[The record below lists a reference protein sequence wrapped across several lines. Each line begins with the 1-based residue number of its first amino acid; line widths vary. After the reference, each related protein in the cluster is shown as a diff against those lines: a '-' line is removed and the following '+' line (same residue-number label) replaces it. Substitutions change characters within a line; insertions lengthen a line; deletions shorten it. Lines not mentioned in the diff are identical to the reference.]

1 MADPELNLKVTA
13 DIAALQTGMDQ
24 AGQAVATT
32 AAQMEQSIEKM
43 SRWEKFD
50 RAMADVGRATKRLN
64 VAIDGM
70 RAATLL
76 ATGDIEGALKAL
88 PGPFGMVAGSA
99 FDAGGAIYEAFTGAK
114 AALAEAAEEMQKLE
128 ARSGFK
134 AQARDAERLLE
145 IERETDPIRK
155 LELERQN
162 ALAIARREAR
172 QAASDGAGQEAA
184 AAAAAKE
191 RVINAQFDNKIR
203 EANTRLAKDQA
214 DIEKKTADDAKK
226 KADDAK
232 AEADMM
238 AKATERGRRLIEDAT
253 AEKDIA
259 LAADDATRRRLE
271 LEKDLRDIERER
283 IENAK
288 EMGEELANQVADA
301 QKGMRIAKDQAD
313 LQNELKEKQKELA
326 ELQKP
331 IGSSSIQNVS
341 FGLGGSMAVATH
353 GTQQTMAVASE
364 KQVALQ
370 NRIASLVDQIARH
383 TSNIGTSGIQ

>member
-13 DIAALQTGMDQ
+13 DISALQTGMQQ
-24 AGQAVATT
+24 AGQLVGTT
-32 AAQMEQSIEKM
+32 AAQMSDAVQKM
-43 SRWEKFD
+43 SLAEKFD
-50 RAMADVGRATKRLN
+50 RAMSDAGRAAKRLN
-64 VAIDGM
+64 TAIDGV

-76 ATGDIEGALKAL
+76 ATGDIEGALKSL
-88 PGPFGMVAGSA
+88 PGPFGMVAGAA
-99 FDAGGAIYEAFTGAK
+99 FDLGGALHEAFTGAK
-114 AALAEAAEEMQKLE
+114 AALAAAAEEMQKLE
-128 ARSGFK
+128 ARSGFN

-162 ALAIARREAR
+162 AIAVARRQAR
-172 QAASDGAGQEAA
+172 QAASEGAGHDAA
-184 AAAAAKE
+184 AAAAAQE
-191 RVINAQFDNKIR
+191 RLINAQFDNKIR

-301 QKGMRIAKDQAD
+301 QKGMRISKEEVD
-313 LQNELKEKQKELA
+313 LRNELADVEREIASEQESA
-326 ELQKP
+326 RGRMQMTQTVE
-331 IGSSSIQNVS
+331 SS
-341 FGLGGSMAVATH
+341 FGGSLVVANQSAQRGIEVAT
-353 GTQQTMAVASE
+353 E
-364 KQVALQ
+364 KQVKLQ
-370 NRIASLVDQIARH
+370 ERIAQLVGQIAAAQ
-383 TSNIGTSGIQ
+383 GMQGIQ